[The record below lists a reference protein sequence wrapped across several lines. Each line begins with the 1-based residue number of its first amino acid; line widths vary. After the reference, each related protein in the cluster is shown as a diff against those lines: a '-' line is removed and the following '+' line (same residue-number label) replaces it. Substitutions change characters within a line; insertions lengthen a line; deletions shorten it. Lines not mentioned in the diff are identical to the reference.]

1 MRRAIVTGCVSLLA
15 VAFVSAPVIGQNEAP
30 ESLLP
35 PGFND
40 PAPSPSQPESPPPPE
55 PGRPAVPAPGTV
67 APLPQAPLP
76 SLAGQ
81 ETPTDDELS
90 EELAKLQEQLEAQLA
105 LTQALPPSA
114 RRSLNLIGPLDQ
126 ANGGYAAS
134 SLGNIGGAYAQTL
147 VRRTSGRIISRW
159 ASLALQKLLLSELAT
174 PQGVNGANWAAE
186 RAALLLRIGSADG
199 AVRMV
204 QAIDPP
210 AATPRLINVALD
222 SYLASADP
230 LGMCP
235 LLPFAGDR
243 AKGNQ
248 WQLVRAICSGFSGEG
263 SAARE
268 QIDRARRQSGM
279 ERIDVVL
286 AEKIVGAS
294 MNGRRA
300 VTVQW
305 DDVDQLTRW
314 RFGLALTAGIEPPDS
329 LYARAD
335 RNFQAWRA
343 RAPMAPLASRV
354 QAADLAAAMG
364 VLSSAAMVDLYSA
377 TFDDP
382 GTDEALRDRT
392 ALLRTAYVAADV
404 DDRVRAMR
412 TLWDRSENRFAR
424 YSAHILTA
432 HAAARVAPSDDL
444 SDYADDLVVSM
455 VSAGFDISASRW
467 RQVVEE
473 GSLGW
478 AVLAVALPGRS
489 QVPASQVSSFFDND
503 QSENARKSAF
513 LVAGLAGL
521 GRLSAADRESLAQ
534 DLGIGL
540 GGQTRW
546 IRAIREAADAGND
559 GLVTL
564 LVGMGMQGNDWSAMT
579 PRQLYHVV
587 SALRVAG
594 RQAEARMIAAEAV
607 SRA

>member
-1 MRRAIVTGCVSLLA
+1 MRRGMFLGCASLLA

-40 PAPSPSQPESPPPPE
+40 PAPAPSQAEPPAPAE
-55 PGRPAVPAPGTV
+55 PGRTSPIPGPV
-67 APLPQAPLP
+67 VPLPQAPLP

-81 ETPTDDELS
+81 EPSDEELS
-90 EELAKLQEQLEAQLA
+90 EELAKLQEEMAAQLA

-114 RRSLNLIGPLDQ
+114 RRSLDRIGPLTEAD
-126 ANGGYAAS
+126 GGYAAA
-134 SLGNIGGAYAQTL
+134 SLGNIGGRYAQTL
-147 VRRTSGRIISRW
+147 VRRTGGRIVSRW
-159 ASLALQKLLLSELAT
+159 ASLGLQKLLLSELAT
-174 PQGVNGANWAAE
+174 PQGVDGANWAAE

-210 AATPRLINVALD
+210 AATPRLLDVALD
-222 SYLASADP
+222 SYVASADP

-235 LLPFAGDR
+235 LIPFAGNG

-248 WQLVRAICSGFSGEG
+248 WQLIRAICSGFSGEG

-268 QIDRARRQSGM
+268 QIDRARRQADM
-279 ERIDVVL
+279 DRIDVVL
-286 AEKIVGAS
+286 AEKVVGAS
-294 MNGRRA
+294 QNGRRA

-305 DDVDQLTRW
+305 DDVNQLTRW
-314 RFGLALTAGIEPPDS
+314 RFGLALTAGLEPPEA
-329 LYARAD
+329 LYANAD

-343 RAPMAPLASRV
+343 RAPMASLASRV
-354 QAADLAAAMG
+354 QAADMAAAMG
-364 VLSSAAMVDLYSA
+364 MMSSSDMVDLYGA
-377 TFDDP
+377 TFDDS
-382 GTDEALRDRT
+382 GTQEALRDRT

-404 DDRVRAMR
+404 DDRVRAMQA
-412 TLWDRSENRFAR
+412 LWNRSENAFVR

-432 HAAARVAPSDDL
+432 HAAARVAPSDEL
-444 SDYADDLVVSM
+444 ADYADDLIVSM
-455 VSAGFDISASRW
+455 VSAGFDTSASRW
-467 RQVVEE
+467 AQVAPE

-478 AVLAVALPGRS
+478 AVLSVAVPARS
-489 QVPASQVSSFFDND
+489 QLASSDVSAFFGND
-503 QSENARKSAF
+503 ESDDARKSAF

-521 GRLSAADRESLAQ
+521 GRISSADRDSLAE
-534 DLGIGL
+534 DLSIGF
-540 GGQTRW
+540 GGETRW
-546 IRAIREAADAGND
+546 TRAIRAAAAQGND

-564 LVGMGMQGNDWSAMT
+564 LVGLGMQGNDWSAMT

-587 SALRVAG
+587 SALRTVG